1 MLFSAALDA
10 RGLRAPVLT
19 RRRDARDPWTSQGV
33 ASRDAGVAALG
44 ARVMFEGAGCA
55 VVFVARG
62 ARVVGPKLGP
72 GDVAV
77 RRHLGARE
85 AVPDGVARVSITQVS
100 SISLGSE
107 IVEAVG
113 LSSHQGAG

>member
-1 MLFSAALDA
+1 
-10 RGLRAPVLT
+10 
-19 RRRDARDPWTSQGV
+19 V

-44 ARVMFEGAGCA
+44 AKVAFEGDACA
-55 VVFVARG
+55 VVFVAR
-62 ARVVGPKLGP
+62 AERVLGPKLGP

-85 AVPDGVARVSITQVS
+85 AVPDGVVRVSITQVS
-100 SISLGSE
+100 PTSLGSR

-113 LSSHQGAG
+113 LRSHPGAG